1 MSARKVDNKQVSIKM
16 RSRDMMPENSHGAF
30 TCLEWCRAE
39 VAKSNG
45 LWVLVQE
52 GNLCWIRRR

>member
-16 RSRDMMPENSHGAF
+16 RSHEMMPENSHEAF
-30 TCLEWCRAE
+30 TCLQWCKAE
-39 VAKSNG
+39 VEKSRG

-52 GNLCWIRRR
+52 NGLCWIRRK